1 MNTPQTDRAEKPET
15 IVDQNL
21 IKALGHPLR
30 VKILSV
36 LNERTISPSDLAEE
50 LDVSLS
56 DVSYHVRE
64 LLRFEQIELV
74 KTRPRRGAVEHYYR
88 GVRRAMIPTDAWSQ
102 LPPAV
107 QQAIAGQTF
116 EMIMNDA
123 TEALAADAYNK
134 RPDSHISWTPMVL
147 DEVGWTEL
155 MVALDEAL
163 DRVLEVQAQASG
175 RLADSKSE
183 PTVSVT
189 VGLAGFESTRG
200 G

>member
-1 MNTPQTDRAEKPET
+1 MKAQQTDRPVRTET

-30 VKILSV
+30 VRILAV

-107 QQAIAGQTF
+107 QQAIAGHTF
-116 EMIMNDA
+116 ELIMSDA
-123 TEALAADAYNK
+123 AKALAADAYTR
-134 RPDSHISWTPMVL
+134 RPDSHISWTPLTL
-147 DEVGWTEL
+147 DEQGWTEL
-155 MVALDEAL
+155 MSVLDVALDQ
-163 DRVLEVQAQASG
+163 VLEVQAQASG
-175 RLADSKSE
+175 RLAESGAS
-183 PTVSVT
+183 PTVSTT
-189 VGLAGFESTRG
+189 VGIAGFESTRG